1 MIGSKL
7 ANELQK
13 IKELRL
19 EKGILKRKT
28 SFSSWDWY
36 SHVFKNWKKNICARF
51 TQVVKIANHLIL
63 IKILTLVVTDK
74 TIYVVEEVLKSDA
87 ISVA

>member
-1 MIGSKL
+1 MFLI
-7 ANELQK
+7 
-13 IKELRL
+13 
-19 EKGILKRKT
+19 
-28 SFSSWDWY
+28 FSEI
-36 SHVFKNWKKNICARF
+36 FICLYR
-51 TQVVKIANHLIL
+51 THVKIAKHLIL